1 MEAVRAVR
9 DALGTRDARAVAAI
23 QRGEPSQD
31 AACPSALPAPG
42 TLAHTH
48 SGSRPH
54 AKPAKIRLACILSP
68 ALAPTQDSRAR
79 RRVPPRA
86 PLATGMECR
95 GAFARGTR
103 GTTLCK
109 WPALT
114 SNRRGLRCG
123 ASAASALRARA
134 ARGRSCGRVHAEH
147 ARARACMHVYLN
159 AAPEDVLGAGA
170 WKGRGC
176 VCGSAVSGRFPP
188 PRQWRASAR
197 ARCIPARP
205 DRMFAR
211 AHSSPLARRAPAR
224 ALAPCPSARP

>member
-42 TLAHTH
+42 TLAHTD

-86 PLATGMECR
+86 PLATGTECR

-134 ARGRSCGRVHAEH
+134 ARGRSCGRVHAER
-147 ARARACMHVYLN
+147 ARARMHACLL
-159 AAPEDVLGAGA
+159 ERRTG
-170 WKGRGC
+170 GRARG
-176 VCGSAVSGRFPP
+176 GSLEGPWVRVWVSGVGALPP

-197 ARCIPARP
+197 ARCILARP